1 MTKTLGLVPEGP
13 AAPESATINGY
24 SQSKWVSERILEVAA
39 EQTSLRPMIVRIGQ
53 VSGGVNGCWNPLE
66 WIPGIVQS
74 TALTKSVPSLGKDI
88 SLLPLQV
95 SAQALV
101 QILDAKMRPLA
112 THLHLVN
119 PTPFQW
125 DEVFD
130 YIAKKLDVPLV
141 PYVGW
146 LSKLKEASTTVKN
159 VQDYSALRLL
169 GFYESLTQDSGLE
182 AGGLRLCNT
191 EITRGVC
198 PILDGEGLREVK
210 VEEIERWLDYWK
222 SLDLLRF

>member
-1 MTKTLGLVPEGP
+1 M
-13 AAPESATINGY
+13 APESATINGY
-24 SQSKWVSERILEVAA
+24 SQSKWVSERILEVAT
-39 EQTSLRPMIVRIGQ
+39 EQTSLRPVIVRVGQ

-95 SAQALV
+95 TAQALV
-101 QILDAKMRPLA
+101 QVLDAKTRPLA

-119 PTPFQW
+119 PTPFRW

-141 PYVGW
+141 PYVEW
-146 LSKLKEASTTVKN
+146 LSKLKVSTIVKN
-159 VQDYSALRLL
+159 AQDYPALRLL

-182 AGGLRLCNT
+182 AGGLRPCNT
-191 EITRGVC
+191 EVTRGVC
-198 PILDGEGLREVK
+198 PVLDEEGLREVK
-210 VEEIERWLDYWK
+210 VEEIQRWLDYWK
-222 SLDLLRF
+222 FLGLVKF